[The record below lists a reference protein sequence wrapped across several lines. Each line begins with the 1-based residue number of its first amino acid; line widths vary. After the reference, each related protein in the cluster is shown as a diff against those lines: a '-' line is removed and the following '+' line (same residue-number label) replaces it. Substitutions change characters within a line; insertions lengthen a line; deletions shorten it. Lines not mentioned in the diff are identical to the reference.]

1 MKTAL
6 ARTRGAARITNTSHP
21 AFQGLTEGNRK
32 TFFFPLTN
40 RLPLHA
46 RMSRFTRQVIT
57 VFLTLLGVSPLAAEG
72 VSPGASKLVD
82 FGNGWAITNAMATGW
97 VGSALLVT
105 FILWLI
111 GKPSIIPSKG
121 QAVIESLIEGLRGIF
136 EPIVGKHAF
145 PAAFPLLVTFFVFI
159 LFHNWMGLFPGV
171 GTVGWGQVV
180 DGHFQMSRPWVR
192 PHNADFNGTI
202 ALALI
207 SFGAWAIIVFKIA
220 GPKLILKDLFGN
232 KADKGETPGWLYPVL
247 SLVFLVVGLIEVFSI
262 AIRPFTLS
270 VRLFGNVYG
279 GENLLHGTGFFFAF
293 YFMELMVGV
302 IQALVFTLLTAV
314 YIGLLCNHEGGD
326 HAHDEAH
333 GGGAHH

>member
-32 TFFFPLTN
+32 TFFFPFTN
-40 RLPLHA
+40 HLPLHA

-207 SFGAWAIIVFKIA
+207 SFGAWAIIVFKFA

>member
-46 RMSRFTRQVIT
+46 RMSRFTRQVTTI
-57 VFLTLLGVSPLAAEG
+57 FLTLLGVSPLAAEG

-121 QAVIESLIEGLRGIF
+121 QAVIESLIEGLRGIL

-207 SFGAWAIIVFKIA
+207 SFGAWAIIVFKFA